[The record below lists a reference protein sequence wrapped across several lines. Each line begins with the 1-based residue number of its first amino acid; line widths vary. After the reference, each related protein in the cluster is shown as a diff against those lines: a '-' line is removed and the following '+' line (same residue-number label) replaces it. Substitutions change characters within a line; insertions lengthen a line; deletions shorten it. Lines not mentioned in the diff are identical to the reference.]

1 MRSRARHLMDYPLP
15 LPDCCT
21 RGSHHA
27 HKQQDEEVTIY
38 YRFHPYHGAVVSLR
52 RRVTY
57 QTEELGT
64 VVLPDGRLRKIPTWM
79 TEPRAARLDL
89 HEPPRFSRRCLKEL
103 RHVVDVA
110 QSACNAATTKIVA
123 RRTRTT

>member
-1 MRSRARHLMDYPLP
+1 MVLWARNLMGFPLP
-15 LPDCCT
+15 LPRFCT

-38 YRFHPYHGAVVSLR
+38 YRFHPYHGAVVPLR
-52 RRVTY
+52 QRVTY

-79 TEPRAARLDL
+79 TEPCAARLDL
-89 HEPPRFSRRCLKEL
+89 HDPPRFSRRCLKEL

-110 QSACNAATTKIVA
+110 LSACNATKTVA
-123 RRTRTT
+123 RRRRTT